1 MPLTPQEIKKI
12 KAEIDRLDGY
22 TECLRE
28 LLRAESIEEEKP
40 ITTPAM
46 ELVGKKYAFM
56 TLIQKFCV
64 EYFIENETATAKSIA
79 AAWFN
84 VKNEKQV
91 SEQQQSAAHSA
102 ITVLI
107 RLGLVKTVGKY
118 KDYTYQLV
126 NTIEQTIKMPIIRK
140 VSVMAMNN

>member
-22 TECLRE
+22 TESLRE
-28 LLRAESIEEEKP
+28 LLRAESIQEEKP
-40 ITTPAM
+40 ISTPAM

-91 SEQQQSAAHSA
+91 SEHQQAAAHSA

>member
-1 MPLTPQEIKKI
+1 MPLTPQEITKI

-22 TECLRE
+22 TESLRE
-28 LLRAESIEEEKP
+28 LLRAESIQEEKP
-40 ITTPAM
+40 KLTPAM
-46 ELVGKKYAFM
+46 DLVGKKYAFM

-84 VKNEKQV
+84 INDESKVNDKQHK
-91 SEQQQSAAHSA
+91 AAHTA
-102 ITVLI
+102 ITALL
-107 RLGLVKTVGKY
+107 RLGIVGTVGKY